1 MLALQQLLLFHL
13 TLDSMQLELE
23 LNPELNL
30 DLKLNLELRLELKLN
45 PNLRLELKSNLE
57 LNLELKLNPDLN
69 LDSFLGFTQ
78 GVLAEYGVIQHDSFT
93 CV

>member
-23 LNPELNL
+23 
-30 DLKLNLELRLELKLN
+30 
-45 PNLRLELKSNLE
+45 SNLE